1 MKTFQE
7 FINERMMT
15 SRQKVSQMQ
24 HYWDNLDHMASDE
37 RKKKSMQSRFGI
49 RNIKLDPKNKGK
61 ILSFD
66 EEINLPI
73 EVGDIV
79 LGGKFKNRRI
89 EVKDIGENEK
99 GDITINGKSILRIRM
114 TDEKADDADE

>member
-15 SRQKVSQMQ
+15 SRQKVTQMQ
-24 HYWDNLDHMASDE
+24 HYWDDLDHMASDE
-37 RKKKSMQSRFGI
+37 RKKKSMKSRFGI

>member
-1 MKTFQE
+1 
-7 FINERMMT
+7 MMN
-15 SRQKVSQMQ
+15 SRQKVTQMQ
-24 HYWDNLDHMASDE
+24 HYWDDLDHMASDE

>member
-7 FINERMMT
+7 FINERMMN
-15 SRQKVSQMQ
+15 SRQKVTQMQ
-24 HYWDNLDHMASDE
+24 HYWDDLDHMASDE

-49 RNIKLDPKNKGK
+49 RNIKLDPKGK

-66 EEINLPI
+66 DEINLPI

-114 TDEKADDADE
+114 TDKETDDADE